1 MRFSRLLSAAAL
13 AAVFVASTASAQP
26 VTIAPVSYSP
36 EFQAALEEDL
46 GQREG
51 AYLSTAVERAVSTAL
66 TRRGA
71 SVGTDAPIVIEA
83 TIVDADPNRPTFEQ
97 LSDNPG
103 LDAIRSV
110 SIGGAELHAVL
121 RGADG
126 RVLTEVNHRR
136 YNHSIDD
143 LFGAPTTWTAARQAI
158 RQFANKVAD
167 AYVEQTR

>member
-1 MRFSRLLSAAAL
+1 M
-13 AAVFVASTASAQP
+13 ASQAWAEP
-26 VTIAPVSYSP
+26 VTLAPVSYSP

-51 AYLSTAVERAVSTAL
+51 AYLSTAIEHAVSDAL
-66 TRRGA
+66 ARRGA
-71 SVGTDAPIVIEA
+71 TVGEGAPLLIET

-97 LSDNPG
+97 LANTPG
-103 LDAIRSV
+103 LDYMRSV

-126 RVLTEVNHRR
+126 RVLTEISHRR
-136 YNHSIDD
+136 YNHSLED
-143 LFGAPTTWTAARQAI
+143 LVGVPTTWTAARQAI

-167 AYVEQTR
+167 AYVEQSR